1 MRIVIDMQG
10 LQASN
15 AKRGIG
21 RYTSDLIENMLALN
35 IKHEVILL
43 LNGMLPNSIDNI
55 RRNFSRYLPT
65 ENIIV
70 WSGVGPVNALDE
82 SNVQRR
88 KISEKIR
95 EDFIKKISP
104 DVLLITSLFEGLP
117 DDAVTSI
124 GSVITSV
131 PTAVILYDLIP
142 LIHKE
147 VYLEN
152 SMVENWYLN
161 KIDQLRRAD
170 MLLSI
175 SNSSGGE
182 AVRYLGFDKK
192 DVINISTA
200 CDKEFKRINLSEIE
214 RLALSDKYKLHTPFI
229 MYTGGIDHRK
239 NIEGLLKA
247 FSLLPEKL
255 RADHQ
260 LAIVCSIQE
269 TDRIRLT
276 QLCKIYGLNEQDVI
290 FTGYIP
296 ESDLI
301 FLYNACEFFVFPS
314 WHEGFGLP
322 VLEAMCCGK
331 AVIGGNRS
339 SIPEVIGNEE
349 ALFDPYDSQEI
360 ADKIAKVLTDKDFK
374 ASLEKHAESQSQ
386 NFSWGISA
394 KSAWEALEKFQEENI
409 ANKSSCKLS
418 PSNNRKRLAYISPLP
433 PAKSGI
439 ADYSAELISELS
451 RHYVIDVIIAQN
463 EKVIEPYVT
472 SNCSIRDI
480 KYFEENAAQYER
492 ILYHFGNSA
501 FHGHMFKLLNDYPG
515 VVVLHDFFISGV
527 VAHVDVTTA
536 QIPGFW
542 SKELHKSGGWPAVF
556 MRYKAADTADV
567 VYKYPCNISVLQSS
581 VGVIVHSDFSRRLAS
596 SLYGH
601 TITSDWALIPH
612 LRVPVY
618 DVPRKKARETL
629 GIDENAFVVCSF
641 GLLGPTKLN
650 HKLLTAWLNSPLSDN
665 ERCHLVFVGENH
677 NGKYGEDL
685 LRLIKKSK
693 NGKRIK
699 ITGWA
704 EADDYKMW
712 LAAAD
717 VGVQLRTLS
726 RGETSGTVLDCM
738 NYGLATIVN
747 ANGSMADLDDSCVAK
762 LVDDF
767 SEIDLI
773 DTLKL
778 LYNDIG
784 YRERLK
790 SAAINKIR
798 TLHKPRACAEE
809 YKMAI
814 EKFFNNSHHSAQK
827 LVDSIINEAEDDIS
841 GEYLKLATAIT
852 NNYEPEPRK
861 KQLLV
866 DVSELVQRDA
876 KSGIQRVVRAILNQL
891 LQNPP
896 EGWVVEPVYATE
908 SSHGYRY
915 ARSFTCAFLGIPSG
929 WTEDAPIEA
938 WAGDI
943 FLGLDLQ
950 PNIVQSKQ
958 SFLHDIH
965 RRGIGVHFVVYDL
978 LPILA
983 PESFFPGAKDTYE
996 MWLNCI
1002 TTFDGAICI
1011 SQTVANELSNWVC
1024 VQYPDRKYSFDI
1036 QWFHLGADLVSS
1048 VPSNGKLADSEYVLE
1063 KMSKRTTFLMVSTVE
1078 PRKQHAQVLAAFEL
1092 LWNNGEDIN
1101 LVIVGKQGWMVEQ
1114 LINRISH
1121 HNELNHKLFWLSDVS
1136 DEYLES
1142 IYGAADC
1149 LIAASTGEGFGLPL
1163 IEAAQYGKP
1172 IIARDIPV
1180 FREVAGDSAFYFDG
1194 LSPNDLSDAVN
1205 EWLRLKSI
1213 AGVPDVTGLKWSTW
1227 EQSAMQLLNAILKKN

>member
-21 RYTSDLIENMLALN
+21 RYTSDLIENMLKLN
-35 IKHEVILL
+35 KKHEVILL
-43 LNGMLPNSIDNI
+43 LNGMLSDSVDSI
-55 RRNFSRYLPT
+55 RRDFGSYLPN

-88 KISEKIR
+88 EISEKIR

-117 DDAVTSI
+117 DDAVISI
-124 GSVITSV
+124 GSVKTSI
-131 PTAVILYDLIP
+131 PTAVIIYDLIP

-147 VYLEN
+147 IYLEN
-152 SMVENWYLN
+152 SVVEKWYWN

-170 MLLSI
+170 LLLSI
-175 SNSSGGE
+175 SKSSGSE
-182 AVRYLGFDKK
+182 AIRYLGFDETN
-192 DVINISTA
+192 VINISTA
-200 CDKEFKRINLSEIE
+200 CDKGFKKINVSESE
-214 RLALSDKYKLHTPFI
+214 RLSLSNKYNIHSPFI

-239 NIEGLLKA
+239 NIEGLIKA

-255 RADHQ
+255 KTKYQ
-260 LAIVCSIQE
+260 LAIVCSIQDM
-269 TDRIRLT
+269 DRTRLT
-276 QLCKIYGLNEQDVI
+276 QLCKSYGLKKQDVI
-290 FTGYIP
+290 FTGYVS

-301 FLYNACEFFVFPS
+301 CLYNICDFFVFPS

-349 ALFDPYDSQEI
+349 ALFDPYDSQEM
-360 ADKIAKVLTDKDFK
+360 ADKIAQVLADNNFK
-374 ASLEKHAESQSQ
+374 ASLEKHAELQSKI
-386 NFSWGISA
+386 FSWDISA
-394 KSAWEALEKFQEENI
+394 KSAWEALEKFHEKNTADKLAHNI
-409 ANKSSCKLS
+409 F

-451 RHYVIDVIIAQN
+451 RHYIIDVIVAQS
-463 EKVIEPYVT
+463 EKVIEPYII
-472 SNCSIRDI
+472 SNCNIRDI
-480 KYFEENAAQYER
+480 KYFEENSVQYER

-527 VAHVDVTTA
+527 VAHVDLTTA
-536 QIPGFW
+536 ELPGFW
-542 SKELHKSGGWPAVF
+542 SQELHKSGGWPAVF
-556 MRYKAADTADV
+556 MRYTAADTADV
-567 VYKYPCNISVLQSS
+567 VYKYPCNISVLQNA

-629 GIDENAFVVCSF
+629 GINENAFVVCSF

-650 HKLLTAWLNSPLSDN
+650 HKLLAAWLNSPLSDK
-665 ERCHLVFVGENH
+665 EECHLVFVGENH
-677 NGKYGEDL
+677 SGQYGEEL
-685 LRLIKKSK
+685 LKLIKKSK

-704 EADDYKMW
+704 EADAYKMW

-738 NYGLATIVN
+738 NYGLATVVN
-747 ANGSMADLDDSCVAK
+747 ANGSMSDLDDSCVVK
-762 LVDDF
+762 LADDF
-767 SEIDLI
+767 AEIDLI

-778 LYNDIG
+778 LYNDSG

-790 SAAINKIR
+790 SAAINRVR
-798 TLHKPRACAEE
+798 TLHKPRICAEE
-809 YKMAI
+809 YKIAI
-814 EKFFNNSHHSAQK
+814 EKFFDGSHHGPQK
-827 LVDSIINEAEDDIS
+827 LVDSIIDHADYDLS
-841 GEYLKLATAIT
+841 GEYLKLAMAIT
-852 NNYEPEPRK
+852 NNYEPKPRK

-866 DVSELVQRDA
+866 DISELAQRDA
-876 KSGIQRVVRAILNQL
+876 KSGIQRVVRAILSQL

-908 SSHGYRY
+908 SSSGYQY
-915 ARSFTCAFLGIPSG
+915 ARSFTCNFLGIPSD
-929 WTEDAPIEA
+929 WTQDTPIET

-958 SFLHDIH
+958 NFLHDMH
-965 RRGIGVHFVVYDL
+965 RRGIKVHFVVYDL

-983 PESFFPGAKDTYE
+983 PGSFFPGAKDTYE
-996 MWLNCI
+996 KWLNCI
-1002 TTFDGAICI
+1002 SKFDGAICI
-1011 SQTVANELSNWVC
+1011 SQTVANELSNWVGTH
-1024 VQYPDRKYSFDI
+1024 YPIRKHSFDI

-1048 VPSNGKLADSEYVLE
+1048 APSKGKLADSTTVLE
-1063 KMSKRTTFLMVSTVE
+1063 KMSRRITFLMVSTVE
-1078 PRKQHAQVLAAFEL
+1078 PRKQHEQVLAAFEL
-1092 LWNNGEDIN
+1092 LWENGKDIN

-1114 LINRISH
+1114 LVERFTH
-1121 HNELNHKLFWLSDVS
+1121 HKELNHRLFWLSDVS

-1142 IYGAADC
+1142 IYDAADC

-1180 FREVAGDSAFYFDG
+1180 FREVAGDNAFYFDG
-1194 LSPNDLSDAVN
+1194 LSADNLSDALN
-1205 EWLRLKSI
+1205 EWLRLKGST
-1213 AGVPDVTGLKWSTW
+1213 GVPDVKGLKWLTW
-1227 EQSAMQLLNAILKKN
+1227 EQSAIQLLTAIFKKN